1 MLRIDSSQ
9 RLSQRNKRFLR
20 LDKPIS
26 TSIDAKAF
34 YGWPRDQPSSKEDNV
49 SHQFP
54 DLLLSMFSDDLN
66 DVTDKTNEVDGDHK
80 NVEEEQTTTPMVPK
94 KKKKYYLLCV
104 A

>member
-34 YGWPRDQPSSKEDNV
+34 YGWPRDQPSSQEDNV

-66 DVTDKTNEVDGDHK
+66 DVRTDKTNEVDGDHK

-94 KKKKYYLLCV
+94 KKKSTLCS